1 MKMSTVRKKQSIKH
15 CLICLQA
22 DHRPNKKT
30 LKVIADVRAGKG
42 LIKAENA
49 EDLFKKLGI

>member
-1 MKMSTVRKKQSIKH
+1 MSKVRKKQSIKN

-30 LKVIADVRAGKG
+30 LKVIADVQAGKG
-42 LIKAENA
+42 LIKVENA
-49 EDLFKKLGI
+49 EDLFRNLGI